1 MPRSVLVGV
10 VLTLLLLAAPGA
22 APAQAAAK
30 RCGEPGSR
38 WQRATP
44 RQAGMDP
51 AKVRAAIDYGTVNA
65 GFAVRVYRHGC
76 LVGEDSVNPES
87 RSGRSESWSLAK
99 SVTAMVFGRAMTQDL
114 VSRHDRIGGLITE
127 ADRPHG
133 AVSLEQLLRMT
144 SGLQWNGFRD
154 YNIFMRDRLRDGLTV
169 PFDKTPGTYYEYSQS
184 GPALLAEAVGRA
196 VGEDFQSY
204 AQRELFGPLG
214 IGRNSWF
221 WRRDQVGHTQGFFGL
236 NMRPDDFGRLG
247 DLLRRDGVWRGR
259 RLLSQTFIRQ
269 ALSASRTNGCYGWL
283 IWINSRKPCVGPRVG
298 ERPVSGSRDFPTLP
312 PDLYRFSGLF
322 GQVVTVFPS
331 QDVMVVRTGQESSPA
346 LSGGS
351 SWEQGLYERVLGS
364 ITDQRVPRPRDAG
377 DPNPE
382 TPDADRGFHTAVF
395 NPDQYLPGIAQP
407 PLPAAGPR
415 RARAMQMRLYRQRAS
430 LRGTVIVALAC
441 PGRWPGGPAG
451 RCFGRA
457 TLEGAPKGRSY
468 DIGPGEVQLFR
479 FGLTARRRASLKRR
493 GKLRLEVAT
502 RNRDTLDGTP
512 ATEGLGVVRP
522 PIAPRLR
529 LLTGRLVVR
538 RGRVRMRVACP
549 RRGDTGC
556 RGRLVLRSRRGTRL
570 GSRTFRLGK
579 GRRAVLRM
587 RVRRSARGRA
597 RLAAK
602 TSVRDGYSTT
612 VRRRVR
618 VVR

>member
-1 MPRSVLVGV
+1 MARRGLWVVGV
-10 VLTLLLLAAPGA
+10 LLALLVA
-22 APAQAAAK
+22 APAAQAAK

-44 RQAGMDP
+44 PQAGMDA

-76 LVGEDSVNPES
+76 LVGEDSVNPE
-87 RSGRSESWSLAK
+87 GRTGRFESWSLAK
-99 SVTAMVFGRAMTQDL
+99 SVTAMVFGRAMTQEL
-114 VSRHDRIGGLITE
+114 ISRHDRIGGLITE

-133 AVSLEQLLRMT
+133 AVSIEQLLRMT
-144 SGLQWNGFRD
+144 SGLHWNGFRD

-169 PFDKTPGTYYEYSQS
+169 PFDKTPGTYFEYSQS
-184 GPALLAEAVGRA
+184 GPALAAESVQRA

-214 IGRNSWF
+214 IGRGDWF

-259 RLLSQTFIRQ
+259 RLLSHTFVRQ

-283 IWINSRKPCVGPRVG
+283 IWINSRKPCVSPRVG
-298 ERPVSGSRDFPTLP
+298 SRPVSGSRDFPTLP

-322 GQVVTVFPS
+322 GQVVAVFPS

-346 LSGGS
+346 FSGGS
-351 SWEQGLYERVLGS
+351 SWEQGLYERVLGA

-382 TPDADRGFHTAVF
+382 TPDADRGFQTAVF
-395 NPDQYLPGIAQP
+395 NPEQYLPGIVQP

-415 RARAMQMRLYRQRAS
+415 RARAMQMRLLRPRAS
-430 LRGTVIVALAC
+430 LRGFVNVRLAC
-441 PGRWPGGPAG
+441 PGRWPGGPPG

-457 TLEGAPKGRSY
+457 TLEGAPRGRSY
-468 DIGPGEVQLFR
+468 DIGPGEAQRFSFR
-479 FGLTARRRASLKRR
+479 LTARRRASLKRR
-493 GKLRLEVAT
+493 GKLRLELAT

-522 PIAPRLR
+522 PVAPRLR
-529 LLTGRLVVR
+529 LLTRRLVVR
-538 RGRVRMRVACP
+538 RGRVRIRVACP

-556 RGRLVLRSRRGTRL
+556 RGRLVLRSRRGRRL

-602 TSVRDGYSTT
+602 TSVRGGYSSIA
-612 VRRRVR
+612 RRRVR